1 METLF
6 CLYKLCFISSLNEAS
21 ELTKLSFGPLF
32 FTKVQGLNYLS
43 GSLQFSCSLS
53 TSSVVCAEQSGS
65 RGRGC
70 RQSKAAF
77 S

>member
-6 CLYKLCFISSLNEAS
+6 FLYKLCFISSLNEAS

-43 GSLQFSCSLS
+43 GSVQFSCSLS
-53 TSSVVCAEQSGS
+53 TSSVVCVEQSGS